1 MVDTGQFGR
10 IGPRMSQDRIPII
23 VPDLKFDEVELD
35 LRAVFES
42 GQLTAGPFVEK
53 FEQAVAEWVGVSEAV
68 ATTSATTALHLA
80 LEALDVGVG
89 DEVLMSDFTFPA
101 TANAVIQ
108 TGATPVFVDSGVSDF
123 AMDANQ
129 ARELATE
136 RTRVIMPVDPFGQ
149 PADHEKIS
157 AVAGDVGAKVI
168 VDAACSLG
176 GERFG
181 LACGSHGD
189 MGCFSFHPRKVVTS
203 GEGGMITTSDAT
215 LANRLRSLR
224 NHGAVRTER
233 AGLSFIE
240 PGYNYRLSEVAA
252 VMGLNQVRRL
262 DEILL
267 DRRLTASRY
276 DEKLANISGLFVPR
290 PAKSVSWSY
299 QSYVVV
305 MDDGVDRNSV
315 IRRMAEHHVETTIG
329 TYACHQHPAYEN
341 LGYSSGDLPNSDRFA
356 RQALTLPLI
365 PRMPEQMID
374 RVVEALIS
382 VLDSE

>member
-1 MVDTGQFGR
+1 
-10 IGPRMSQDRIPII
+10 MSQDRIPII